1 MILLYINKFII
12 IFMDTKDILIVSL
25 TIILAALI
33 VAGVIFM
40 TSNNND
46 NSNINVTNSSGNDN
60 SSIVV
65 SKSADN
71 NADNN
76 DIVSEEVKFNHQA
89 GSGYYKQV
97 TYRDGGFRQYD
108 VDTGKLIGSSYQSDQ
123 KYLPSME

>member
-1 MILLYINKFII
+1 
-12 IFMDTKDILIVSL
+12 MDTKDILIVSL
-25 TIILAALI
+25 TIILASLI

-40 TSNNND
+40 TGNNND
-46 NSNINVTNSSGNDN
+46 NSNLNVVNSSGNDN
-60 SSIVV
+60 SSVVV
-65 SKSADN
+65 SK
-71 NADNN
+71 NADNDAEN
-76 DIVSEEVKFNHQA
+76 SDIVSEEVKFNYQA

>member
-1 MILLYINKFII
+1 
-12 IFMDTKDILIVSL
+12 MDTKDILIVSL

-46 NSNINVTNSSGNDN
+46 DSNINVTNSSGNDN

>member
-1 MILLYINKFII
+1 
-12 IFMDTKDILIVSL
+12 
-25 TIILAALI
+25 
-33 VAGVIFM
+33 M

-46 NSNINVTNSSGNDN
+46 NSNLNVVNFSGNDN

-65 SKSADN
+65 SK
-71 NADNN
+71 NADNGAEN
-76 DIVSEEVKFNHQA
+76 SDIVSEEVKFNHQV

-108 VDTGKLIGSSYQSDQ
+108 AKTGELIGSSYKSDQ